1 MLACK
6 IKKNNHISDAIR
18 FRHRPTDSDSKKK
31 QRFGLRSDFSEKA
44 PVGLLSSALSL
55 EYPLLLPA
63 LPVLKCWV
71 EYHLEFQAGGFSF
84 SIRPL
89 RPSLTKA

>member
-6 IKKNNHISDAIR
+6 IEKNNHISDAIR

-44 PVGLLSSALSL
+44 PSDSPSDSSRAPFLLSILCFCL
-55 EYPLLLPA
+55 PYRPA
-63 LPVLKCWV
+63 LPVLK
-71 EYHLEFQAGGFSF
+71 
-84 SIRPL
+84 
-89 RPSLTKA
+89 